1 MTMLGQ
7 WLAGL
12 AARERALLGI
22 AAGVL
27 AAVLAGHAA
36 LALRDDL
43 TTLRVRIAAHEH
55 ELAEVRRAATTLRR
69 SRRPAPEAGGGSLLG
84 RVESAAL
91 GTVGRE
97 RIAGMTPAVGSVED
111 GLAEE
116 RVTLRVIDAAL
127 PETVGLLH
135 ALETASPPLP
145 VARLEL
151 RKHPDDAARFD
162 VTVEVTALR
171 PAP

>member
-1 MTMLGQ
+1 VTALGT
-7 WLAGL
+7 WLAALGP
-12 AARERALLGI
+12 RERVLLGV
-22 AAGVL
+22 AGGVLGGVL
-27 AAVLAGHAA
+27 AFRAIVAVH
-36 LALRDDL
+36 DDL
-43 TTLRVRIAAHEH
+43 TTLRARVAAHER
-55 ELAEVRRAATTLRR
+55 ELAEVRRAAATLRR
-69 SRRPAPEAGGGSLLG
+69 SRTPALADGGSLLA

-97 RIAGMTPAVGSVED
+97 RIAGMTPAAGSVED

-116 RVTLRVIDAAL
+116 RVALRVTDAAL
-127 PETVGLLH
+127 PEAVGLLH